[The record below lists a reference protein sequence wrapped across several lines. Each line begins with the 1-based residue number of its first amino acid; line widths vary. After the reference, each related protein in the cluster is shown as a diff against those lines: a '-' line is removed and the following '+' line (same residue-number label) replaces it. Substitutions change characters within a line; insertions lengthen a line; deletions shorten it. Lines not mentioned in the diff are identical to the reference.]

1 VFCLFPAAAQTARP
15 SGSLGSAGR
24 ERKKYG
30 GKERERERPL
40 QLYSNHMQ
48 MRHRTP
54 HEKWI
59 INHFLYT
66 ISILVFTPVIAE

>member
-30 GKERERERPL
+30 GKERERERETTAAL
-40 QLYSNHMQ
+40 
-48 MRHRTP
+48 
-54 HEKWI
+54 
-59 INHFLYT
+59 
-66 ISILVFTPVIAE
+66 